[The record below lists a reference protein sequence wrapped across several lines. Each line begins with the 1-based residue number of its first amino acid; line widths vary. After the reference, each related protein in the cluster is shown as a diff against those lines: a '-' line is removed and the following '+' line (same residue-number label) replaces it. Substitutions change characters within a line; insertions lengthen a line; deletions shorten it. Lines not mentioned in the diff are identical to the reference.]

1 MQPHESFVLQNYGQ
15 KSTFASFLPGICG
28 VHGIPIWCF
37 YVNRGQAVASFGVNN
52 KENAIMEFSPAHQ
65 SYQLVKTTGFRT
77 FVKKGGAV
85 VEPFSDEEI
94 PSRMRIFL
102 NALEL
107 EEENAAAGLRTQVSY
122 FALPGERLGA
132 LARCLTVTNTSQRA
146 ADVQV
151 LDGMSAL
158 IPHGVPL
165 SMLKSIGQ
173 TAKAWMQVED
183 AQSRTPYFRARA
195 SLEDSAE
202 VSAIE
207 AGNFALG
214 FEEDGALLPVLVD
227 PALVFSYD
235 TSLRRAVRFEREE
248 LSGLLSRE
256 QVTANEFPCCF
267 FAKAQ
272 TLLPGES
279 LTIRSLYGLAGSK
292 QTLSD
297 FLKSPRDG
305 AYFAAKR
312 AEADALIQ
320 ELTACVQTR
329 TASREFDAYCR
340 ANFMD
345 NLLRGGYPMR
355 LGRDKVFYAYSRKH
369 GDLERD
375 YNFFTMSPEYYSQ
388 GNGNFRDVNQNRRCD
403 VFFFP
408 FVARENIRKF
418 YSLIQLD
425 GYNPLLIEKLTYRL
439 PQARAKALTD
449 GLPPELAALTARSF
463 TPGALRMALEREA
476 DAQRAQALFSRIMDE
491 AEAVAGEAFG
501 EGYWCDHWTY
511 NLDLVEDYLEVYPDK
526 ERELLYAQ
534 ELTCFLSQVNINP
547 RKKRY
552 VETAKGLRQY
562 RALNEATRREPE
574 EKLVRT
580 RHQTGEA
587 LAMSLLEKLVLLCA
601 VKFAAL
607 DAYGMGVEMEGGK
620 PGWYDALNGLPG
632 MFGSS
637 MNETYELCRMLAFTR
652 RALQKH
658 REALP
663 VLREVAELLARL
675 DEVNRQSRELI
686 HACDG
691 AKTARQIR
699 ERGEM
704 LPFWNQINDLKEAY
718 RERVFAGVSGE
729 KVTLEAAA
737 LERVLS
743 GFEETVRCGIA
754 KAKRLSQR
762 LIPSYFAYDVSDYRV
777 TADGIEPLRFEPVE
791 LPPFLEGTVRY
802 LKLDAGPEQK
812 RACYKAVRE
821 SELYD
826 RKLSMY
832 KVNASLSSASYELGR
847 AVAFVPGWLE
857 NESVWMHMEYKYLL
871 EVLRSG
877 LYREFFEDL
886 RSAAVPFL
894 DSETYGR
901 STSENS
907 SFIVSSANPNPALHG
922 KGFVARL
929 SGSTVEF
936 ISIWKRM
943 MFGAHVLCLREGE
956 LTFAPQPALPRYLIP
971 EDGRVEATLFGKT
984 QVIYHF
990 AARGDIVPGEY
1001 EIRSMAFT
1009 YSDGRSV
1016 ACASPCCAGQ
1026 IPRDLRDGLVR
1037 RVEIEIA

>member
-28 VHGIPIWCF
+28 VHGIPIWSF

-52 KENAIMEFSPAHQ
+52 KENSIMEFSPAHQ

-77 FVKKGGAV
+77 FIKKDGAV
-85 VEPFSDEEI
+85 FEPFSDEEI
-94 PSRMRIFL
+94 PSRMKIFL

-107 EEENAAAGLRTQVSY
+107 EEENAQSGLRARVSY
-122 FALPGERLGA
+122 FTLPGEHVGA
-132 LARCLTVTNTSQRA
+132 LARCLTVTNTSSRSV
-146 ADVQV
+146 DVQV
-151 LDGMSAL
+151 LDGMPAL

-165 SMLKSIGQ
+165 GMLKSIGQ

-183 AQSRTPYFRARA
+183 VPQRTPYFRARA

-214 FEEDGALLPVLVD
+214 FEEDGALLPMLVD

-235 TSLRRAVRFEREE
+235 TSLRRAVRFEKEE
-248 LSGLLSRE
+248 LSSLLSRE

-292 QTLSD
+292 KTLSD
-297 FLKSPRDG
+297 FLKTPRDG

-312 AEADALIQ
+312 AEADALIDT
-320 ELTACVQTR
+320 LTACVQTR
-329 TASREFDAYCR
+329 TASKEFDAYCR

-355 LGRDKVFYAYSRKH
+355 LGQDKVFYAYSRKH

-403 VFFFP
+403 VFFAP

-439 PQARAKALTD
+439 PEARAKALTSD
-449 GLPPELAALTARSF
+449 LSAGLIALTARPF
-463 TPGALRMALEREA
+463 TPGALRMVLEQEA
-476 DAQRAQALFSRIMDE
+476 GARQAEALFARIMDG
-491 AEAVAGEAFG
+491 AEAVVGEAFG

-511 NLDLVEDYLEVYPDK
+511 NLDLVEDYLEVYPDR
-526 ERELLYAQ
+526 ERELLYAE
-534 ELTCFLSQVNINP
+534 ELTCFLSQMDINP

-552 VETAKGLRQY
+552 VETPKGLRQY
-562 RALNEATRREPE
+562 RALNEASRREPQD
-574 EKLVRT
+574 KLVRT
-580 RHQTGEA
+580 RHQAGEV

-601 VKFAAL
+601 IKFATL
-607 DAYGMGVEMEGGK
+607 DAYGMGIEMEGGK

-658 REALP
+658 GQALP
-663 VLREVAELLARL
+663 VLREVAELLAQL
-675 DEVNRQSRELI
+675 DEANRQSRELI

-691 AKTARQIR
+691 MADAQRIR
-699 ERGEM
+699 ERGQL
-704 LPFWNQINDLKEAY
+704 LPFWNRINDLKEAY

-729 KVTLEAAA
+729 KVTMNAAA
-737 LERVLS
+737 LERVLA
-743 GFEETVRCGIA
+743 GFEETIRRGIA
-754 KAKRLSQR
+754 KARALSQG
-762 LIPSYFAYDVSDYRV
+762 LIPSYFAYDVSDFRV
-777 TADGIEPLRFEPVE
+777 TADGIEPLRFEPIE
-791 LPPFLEGTVRY
+791 LPPFLEGTVRF
-802 LKLDAGPEQK
+802 LKLDATAEQK
-812 RACYKAVRE
+812 RACYRAVKE
-821 SELYD
+821 SDLYD

-894 DSETYGR
+894 DPQTYGR

-943 MFGAHVLCLREGE
+943 MFGAHVLCMREGE
-956 LTFAPQPALPRYLIP
+956 LAFAPRPALPQYLIP

-984 QVIYHF
+984 RVIYHF
-990 AARGDIVPGEY
+990 AARRDIVPGEY

-1009 YSDGRSV
+1009 YEDGRAV
-1016 ACASPCCAGQ
+1016 ACAGAACSGR
-1026 IPRDLRDGLVR
+1026 IPHDLRDGLVR